1 MKRLNKILVPT
12 DLSEHSRRA
21 LSYSCWLSAEDRAD
35 LLILHV
41 ANELGAWE
49 YYSDDL
55 PFAELN
61 GKAWPA
67 DRVLSEASLDLTRF
81 LEHSIGDLNKAA
93 SASKRVIFGSVAERI
108 AAVAEEE
115 RVDLIVMSPR
125 RRRALRHL
133 LFGSVTDTVTRI
145 SPCPVLSI
153 SAPLPS
159 RPWRGK
165 FVPLYWPWPRRKI
178 AAI

>member
-1 MKRLNKILVPT
+1 MKGLRKILVPT

-21 LSYSCWLSAEDRAD
+21 LSYACWLSAEERAA

-41 ANELGAWE
+41 ANEFTAWE
-49 YYSDDL
+49 YYSEDL
-55 PFAELN
+55 PFVSPNA
-61 GKAWPA
+61 KAWPV

-81 LEHSIGDLNKAA
+81 LEASMADLKKAGNA
-93 SASKRVIFGSVAERI
+93 TKRVVLGAVASQIAEVAEN
-108 AAVAEEE
+108 E
-115 RVDLIVMSPR
+115 RADLIVMSPR
-125 RRRALRHL
+125 RHRGLRHL

-153 SAPLPS
+153 TTPLPS

-165 FVPLYWPWPRRKI
+165 FAPWFVPAARRRV